1 MSAPRIGV
9 LALQGAF
16 REHVVLLR
24 GLGADAVEVRTP
36 DELERCAGLV
46 LPGGESTTIGKLLA
60 SSGLDAA
67 LRGYEGPLL
76 GTCAG
81 MILLA
86 REASDGLP
94 GQLLLGVIDIV
105 VRRNG
110 YGRQLHSFEADLEL
124 EGDAAAAPRR
134 LHPRPAHR
142 ARSAPDAHV
151 FAHLDGE
158 PVAVEQG
165 RAIATSFH
173 PELAGETRVHERF
186 LERVRTAGAARV
198 ER

>member
-1 MSAPRIGV
+1 VSEPRIGV

-16 REHVVLLR
+16 REHVLLLR

-60 SSGLDAA
+60 SSGLDEA
-67 LRGYEGPLL
+67 LRDFEGPLL

-86 REASDGLP
+86 REAGGGLP
-94 GQLLLGVIDIV
+94 GQLLLGLIDIAV
-105 VRRNG
+105 QRNG
-110 YGRQLHSFEADLEL
+110 HGRQLHSFEADVEL
-124 EGDAAAAPRR
+124 DGDDRPLRGVFIRAPRIESVGDAVR
-134 LHPRPAHR
+134 
-142 ARSAPDAHV
+142 V
-151 FAHLDGE
+151 FAHLGGE

-165 RAIATSFH
+165 RALATSFH
-173 PELAGETRVHERF
+173 PELAGETRIHERF
-186 LERVRTAGAARV
+186 LERVASAAAA
-198 ER
+198 

>member
-1 MSAPRIGV
+1 VTTSRIGV

-16 REHVVLLR
+16 REHISLLR

-36 DELERCAGLV
+36 DELERCTGLV
-46 LPGGESTTIGKLLA
+46 LPGGESTTIGKLLV
-60 SSGLDAA
+60 SSGLDTA
-67 LRGYEGPLL
+67 LQDYRGPLL

-86 REASDGLP
+86 REAGDGLS
-94 GQLLLGVIDIV
+94 GQLLLGLVDIV
-105 VRRNG
+105 VQRNG
-110 YGRQLHSFEADLEL
+110 YGRQLHSFEADVEL
-124 EGDAAAAPRR
+124 EGSAEPLHGVFIRAPRIE
-134 LHPRPAHR
+134 
-142 ARSAPDAHV
+142 SAGAGAHV
-151 FAHLDGE
+151 FARLDGE

-186 LERVRTAGAARV
+186 LERVQAATATV
-198 ER
+198 PV

>member
-1 MSAPRIGV
+1 MSDPRIGV

-16 REHVVLLR
+16 REHVTLLR
-24 GLGADAVEVRTP
+24 ALGAEAVEVRTP
-36 DELERCAGLV
+36 DELERCSGLV
-46 LPGGESTTIGKLLA
+46 LPGGESTTIGKLLV
-60 SSGLDAA
+60 SSGLDTA
-67 LRGYEGPLL
+67 LQEYQGPLL

-110 YGRQLHSFEADLEL
+110 YGRQLHSFEADIDL
-124 EGDAAAAPRR
+124 EGDAEPLHGVFIRAPRIER
-134 LHPRPAHR
+134 VGA
-142 ARSAPDAHV
+142 DAHV

-186 LERVRTAGAARV
+186 LERVRTAGAARI
-198 ER
+198 

>member
-1 MSAPRIGV
+1 VSDPRIGV

-16 REHVVLLR
+16 REHVTLLR
-24 GLGADAVEVRTP
+24 ALGAEAVEVRTP

-46 LPGGESTTIGKLLA
+46 LPGGESTTIGKLLV
-60 SSGLDAA
+60 SSGLDTA
-67 LRGYEGPLL
+67 LQEYQGPLL

-110 YGRQLHSFEADLEL
+110 YGRQLHSFEADIDL
-124 EGDAAAAPRR
+124 EGDAEPLHGVFIRAPRIER
-134 LHPRPAHR
+134 VGA
-142 ARSAPDAHV
+142 DAHV

-186 LERVRTAGAARV
+186 LERVRTAGAARI
-198 ER
+198 